1 MDQLNIVQWN
11 AQSINSNKHAFSYF
25 LHEYNIHV
33 ALLCET
39 WLKPHM
45 RFSIKGYNIVRLDS
59 GNTHNGVAIL
69 IHNSLQFSKIDTLND
84 DSIQNIAI
92 RLKYGNN
99 KEISLVSFYS
109 PGNASFTKYK
119 FDNLIRNIPGPLL
132 VGGDFN
138 AHHSAW
144 GCNSVNIRGREV
156 LEIINGYNLVLLN
169 DGEMTTVGSDRWQ
182 RNALDLTVVSA
193 SISLS
198 CNWSVHDD
206 PLGSYHLPV
215 ITRVLINN
223 NYNISHDT
231 ETSNLPKHFNF
242 NLVDWEIYTKSV
254 DSLLIDFKIN
264 QDNPLQSYNDLI
276 ELLNLAI
283 SKSLPST
290 LRPAS
295 SFDTTLVN
303 NNRKKRIPLPWWN
316 LNCTKAVE
324 DSRNAYKEFKYN
336 PTLEKYIEFKK
347 LQAFKKL
354 VLKRERYLSWISL
367 CESFNRTTPLS
378 RVWQIS
384 KRFNKTFTPPSN
396 NISPWVFDFLKKYTP
411 DSVEGPF
418 QSIPHVV
425 KASGCYEYLINPFS
439 LQELKSAISSRRDSA
454 FGLDGIPY
462 KMLKNVSIKALS
474 DILSVYN
481 LLWQEMII
489 PNEWKTDC
497 LIPVLKPN
505 KVRHKAESY
514 RPVALTSCMG
524 KTFEQLIKQRLE
536 FYIESNSLLPSN
548 QFGFR
553 RGCSTRDSISHLQLD
568 IYNSYKMDNYFV
580 GVFFDVVG
588 AFNNINLHILCGELR
603 ALGIPEKVIKWIFN
617 FLHGREVYV
626 KVNKRLIG
634 PRFSY
639 KGVCQGGIL
648 SPLIYLLYLH
658 RLNIVLG
665 LEVANLQFADDLV
678 IYASGSDISSVE
690 SILNT
695 ALTQLKNYF
704 HYLNLDISPEK
715 SKVIVFGECE
725 TDLHIYYN
733 NSVLPIVNEVKFLG
747 IIFTSNLSWTKYVDY
762 LLGRANKAFNFVKS
776 LSIAADPKILLMLYK
791 SLVRSH
797 FEYGFLCFGSDQ
809 RFVHKLEIL
818 QNHNLR
824 CVTGAMKTTPINSL
838 QIECN
843 TPPINIRF
851 QFLKSKYILKLLS
864 FENHPLLK
872 KILFYHRVYNP
883 SDSVNVPYIFHD
895 FSNLISIDDQYQIE
909 KCKGRW
915 PCYSGNYISKFWPM
929 DIYINRNLRSKE
941 DVYQLIA
948 EFPGYRHIFTD
959 GSKNNRN
966 VSLAIY
972 LPHLTVGHGVR
983 LPGAMTIFTAES
995 LAILTALQYINE
1007 KNLGHTTWLIATD
1020 CMSALMALQNP
1031 KLDANIGNILYEIR
1045 TLYADLC
1052 SRGFTISL
1060 IWTPSHIGVAGNEN
1074 ADYLARVI
1082 VDMDNIDIPE
1092 KRNVAIPSS
1101 DLLTKLH
1108 EQNICIWLENWQ
1120 ETLGTKGKWYAKINQ
1135 TIGSVPWFTRSVL
1148 HKSRKFY
1155 TTINRLRL
1163 GHGRFNAHLARM
1175 KIITSPVCTNCDL
1188 GTDQTL
1194 DHIIFECPAYALQR
1208 IPLIDKLLEIYKT
1221 PASIPRDT
1229 QGLLENY
1236 STYIALYKFIDS
1248 TGWAI

>member
-11 AQSINSNKHAFSYF
+11 AQSINSNKLAFTHF
-25 LHEYNIHV
+25 LYENNIHV

-59 GNTHNGVAIL
+59 GNAHNGVAIL
-69 IHNSLQFSKIDTLND
+69 IHNSLQFSKLDTLFD

-92 RLKYGNN
+92 RVKYSNN

-109 PGNASFTKYK
+109 PGNSSFTKSK
-119 FDNLIRNIPGPLL
+119 FDNLIRSIPVPLL
-132 VGGDFN
+132 LGGDFN
-138 AHHSAW
+138 AYHSAW

-156 LEIINGYNLVLLN
+156 LEVINDYNLVLLN

-182 RNALDLTVVSA
+182 RNALDLTIVSP

-198 CNWSVHDD
+198 CNWTVYND

-215 ITRVLINN
+215 ITRLLINN
-223 NYNISHDT
+223 NYNNSHNII
-231 ETSNLPKHFNF
+231 TSNLPQNFNF
-242 NLVDWEIYTKSV
+242 NLVDWKIYKKSV
-254 DSLLIDFKIN
+254 DNLLINFVIN
-264 QDNPLQSYNDLI
+264 LENPLQSYSDLI
-276 ELLNLAI
+276 KLLNLAV

-290 LRPAS
+290 IRPAT
-295 SFDTTLVN
+295 SFGTVLIN

-324 DSRNAYKEFKYN
+324 DSRNAYIEFKHN

-347 LQAFKKL
+347 LQALKKL

-367 CESFNRTTPLS
+367 CESFNRTTSLS

-396 NISPWVFDFLKKYTP
+396 NISCWAFDFLKKYTP
-411 DSVEGPF
+411 DTVERPN
-418 QSIPHVV
+418 QSIPHEVLTS
-425 KASGCYEYLINPFS
+425 AHYEYLIYPFS

-462 KMLKNVSIKALS
+462 KMLKNVSIEALS
-474 DILSVYN
+474 NILRVFN
-481 LLWQEMII
+481 LLWQKMII

-505 KVRHKAESY
+505 KVRNKAESY

-568 IYNSYKMDNYFV
+568 IYNSNKMNNYFV

-588 AFNNINLHILCGELR
+588 AFNNINLHVLCGELS
-603 ALGIPEKVIKWIFN
+603 ALGIPEKVIIWIFN

-626 KVNKRLIG
+626 KVNKCLIG
-634 PRFSY
+634 PRFSF

-665 LEVANLQFADDLV
+665 PEVTNLQFADDLV
-678 IYASGSDISSVE
+678 IYASGSDINSVE
-690 SILNT
+690 TILNK
-695 ALTQLKNYF
+695 ALIKLNNYF

-725 TDLHIYYN
+725 IDLHIYYN
-733 NSVLPIVNEVKFLG
+733 NKVLPIVNEVKFLG
-747 IIFTSNLSWTKYVDY
+747 IIFTSNLSWNKYIDY
-762 LLGRANKAFNFVKS
+762 MLGRANRAFNFIKS

-809 RFVHKLEIL
+809 RLVRKLEIL

-824 CVTGAMKTTPINSL
+824 CITGAMKTSPINSL

-843 TPPINIRF
+843 TSPLNIRF
-851 QFLKSKYILKLLS
+851 EFLKSKYLLKLLS

-872 KILFYHRVYNP
+872 KIIFYHRVYSP
-883 SDSVNVPYIFHD
+883 SNSVNVPFILHD

-909 KCKGRW
+909 KCKGKW

-929 DIYINRNLRSKE
+929 DIYINRDIKSKE
-941 DVYQLIA
+941 DVYELIA
-948 EFPGYRHIFTD
+948 QFPGHRHIFTD

-972 LPHLTVGHGVR
+972 LPHLAVGHGVR
-983 LPGAMTIFTAES
+983 LPGVMTIFTAES
-995 LAILTALQYINE
+995 LAILSALQYISE
-1007 KNLGHTTWLIATD
+1007 KNLKHTSWLIISD
-1020 CMSALMALQNP
+1020 SMSVLMALQNP
-1031 KLDANIGNILYEIR
+1031 KLDANTRNTIYEIR

-1052 SRGFTISL
+1052 SGGFNISL

-1074 ADYLARVI
+1074 ADYFAKVI
-1082 VDMDNIDIPE
+1082 VDIDNDIAVP
-1092 KRNVAIPSS
+1092 KHVAIPSS
-1101 DLLTKLH
+1101 DLLGKLT
-1108 EQNICIWLENWQ
+1108 EKYTCIWHENWQ
-1120 ETLGTKGKWYAKINQ
+1120 ETLKTKGKWYYKINQ
-1135 TIGSVPWFTRSVL
+1135 TVGSAAWFTKSGVP
-1148 HKSRKFY
+1148 KSRKFF
-1155 TTINRLRL
+1155 TTINRLRI

-1175 KIITSPVCTNCDL
+1175 NIIASPTCTSCNSGSDE
-1188 GTDQTL
+1188 TL
-1194 DHIIFECPAYALQR
+1194 DHIIFNCPAYALER
-1208 IPLIDKLLEIYKT
+1208 IPLIGELLEIYNT
-1221 PASIPRDT
+1221 PASIPRNT
-1229 QGLLENY
+1229 HGLLENQN
-1236 STYIALYKFIDS
+1236 TYTALYKFINS
-1248 TGWAI
+1248 IGWSI